1 MRKRNFPDNI
11 TEIQRWK
18 NLYACYKNRKSIV
31 GKIVKYN
38 QYFGFTVDID
48 GINANMSI
56 RELSYW
62 NNEEPEKFVGNY
74 FSFIITEI
82 DTYQKTLSV
91 SRKKL
96 VVNAKAG
103 DILNGFIIDI
113 EDNYIIVDVGF
124 ACRVLKRNLR
134 NYFVKS
140 IDDHFKFYAS
150 IKLVLLNDFEKLKYT
165 FASAKESDIWNSI
178 KGKYKEKDIVSASIL
193 SISDTGL
200 MLDIDDIV
208 KAFVYKTYL
217 SEELAIKFSERSLS
231 IGECIDVAI
240 SGHKDEYH
248 TVECSVRLVDKIR
261 NQIKNQKM
269 VDAFNSI
276 SQRGYVYEAE
286 IIDIQRKY
294 AKIRL
299 GEYEGYIEKDSVSW
313 NDIEEIEDILYV
325 GQIVNVVYLADN
337 QDKLTFGIKQLN
349 PQPYDEILYNLDL
362 MGLLGLANV
371 PTTDF
376 IGIARNYGKY
386 TFIEELYSCGEIEGK
401 LLVDPFYGHNLRAIV
416 VNADNVDAGKYYKI
430 KLINL
435 PQKNIRIERNQL
447 FQFQCRIIKEVE
459 NPYDKDISEA
469 FQRNTTNPTS
479 NRRDAHLLKEIGKN
493 MYSSKERM
501 FFELIQNADDAAPQK
516 DSVSINSFT
525 TGDYLVFCHD
535 GFSFDKYDFE
545 AITSAAVGTKK
556 ANENKTGYKGIGF
569 KSVFTDSKQVYIC
582 TNGYHFKF
590 DKEDERFRTFDGFYL
605 NNPFLDTEKAKK
617 RFFSMYSSVRGNF
630 DGVNDIPW
638 QLEPIH
644 VNEFPP
650 EFGKSF
656 MKSNVSIALRL
667 GEKNIQGTGGYESA
681 IDSIVDDPKFML
693 FLRKTDRIRF
703 NTRTISR
710 EINEGII
717 TIKNSFAQNKVE
729 RYERFDFAAGVSNE
743 IFEEENLPIRIKIE
757 EREDSGNI
765 LKALFVDLEG
775 EQIENIPM
783 KIAISSSTELSFAI
797 PVNEDGS
804 ISVLENNTIS
814 IFAFLPTLVK
824 DFVFPFYINANFI
837 LDPPRQRVLGDSAWN
852 LYLFKVLAEKIVD
865 WSIYLSKRNDRN
877 ALNIL
882 PYKKFDESSS
892 DISLLAKSFNEAYL
906 SAISNK
912 AFILNEDGEFAK
924 QESIII
930 DKSGLSD
937 NISHEAF
944 YKLLGTCKRLVSSVL
959 DSKILNKSLFSGIES
974 INEKYILNR
983 LEKDIDIK
991 ALHDELNEDDYNS
1004 LLSWLSKFPDLSND
1018 IINNL
1023 PCFSDGENI
1032 WSFNELDVN
1041 NFIVLTDKTAPMKQ
1055 ILKKIGFD
1063 VYENI
1068 CPIAFNYSFPSEKD
1082 IFSQIK
1088 GKIEDKSDIQ
1098 LTAEEKLT
1106 SLKLFLSFD
1115 GIAEGACS
1123 KIKLFKNIHGET
1135 KPLDEMLDYR
1145 DDAPKWLHPYMIC
1158 SEETF
1163 EELQKLLKN
1172 SDNEFDEVVW
1182 PNINDINVSPVEI
1195 IKMYSL
1201 EGKDIRKFIERCNSN
1216 KDLETLMPAIIGKGK
1231 ETETCF
1237 VNKVTRIDLHDNEV
1251 YTKDSFTYKTLQMV
1265 LANFDKPSEF
1275 SKKIFYNNTC
1285 ITEYSVKD
1293 EVVCKYD
1300 ENGVEKQVLMSLAKL
1315 LPQYQN
1321 QSGSI
1326 EKIKSLFE
1334 IKKDLDKFFDAKI
1347 KSISDISDELNKYMN
1362 IPMSYFSQW
1371 KSGSGNAQQ
1380 YLFATYFRRSIK
1392 GWNNAYVPK
1401 IALENESYD
1410 FVKDLMDFLYVNKI
1424 SIATSPFTYHIKDYF
1439 YNKSL
1444 KSNFVLTKECVLE
1457 TIENW
1462 AMSEEKKMWLS
1473 TNGVLYK
1480 NSKAIRFR
1488 ILFCENKPVDFLSE
1502 LSDIE
1507 AFAALTFFSS
1517 AERMNY
1523 PFVGE
1528 NQIEILQ
1535 NIKSRKN
1542 SPIIERVDTDILY
1555 NSSLEWNTSEY
1566 TQWKVGRYP
1575 IIYLFKGEMPR
1586 YFEHNNKKLMTFN
1599 EKNYWFDSAKQNLYV
1614 NSLCNIDD
1622 LLFEIAREGKSG
1634 LDLDDY
1640 QELCRK
1646 GKISV
1651 SENTIKAKDEK
1662 IAYLGQE
1669 IERLKAIKQN
1679 SDPEV
1684 ENHGIRYNRGNLSP
1698 EQRKQVSLEACE
1710 QAYNYLNDIDGYDC
1724 SEWDYST
1731 DGRIVKNVLYNGR
1744 KIVVVITSSGGRY
1757 IHLNPYA
1764 FAQLMEN
1771 PENLLINVCGNNVR
1785 TYSFKE
1791 LFEENQDVNMIFD
1804 SKVVTPKNFAE
1815 LANKFLTSERTCFV
1829 IPNPNYSASDEI
1841 SGFGLNEKMEGWK
1854 VITFSSD
1861 DQIW

>member
-1 MRKRNFPDNI
+1 MRKRNFSDNI
-11 TEIQRWK
+11 TEVQRWK
-18 NLYACYKNRKSIV
+18 NLYACYRNRRSVI
-31 GKIVKYN
+31 GTIINYS

-48 GINANMSI
+48 GISAKMSI
-56 RELSYW
+56 GELSYW
-62 NNEEPEKFVGNY
+62 RNEEPEKFVGNN

-82 DTYQKTLSV
+82 DTYKKTLSV

-96 VVNAKAG
+96 VSNAKAG

-113 EDNYIIVDVGF
+113 EDNFITVDVGF
-124 ACRVLKRNLR
+124 ACRILKRNLR
-134 NYFVKS
+134 DYFVKS
-140 IDDHFKFYAS
+140 IDDHFKFYTP
-150 IKLVLLNDFEKLKYT
+150 IKLVLLNDFERLKYT
-165 FASAKESDIWNSI
+165 FASTKESDIWNSI
-178 KGKYKEKDIVSASIL
+178 KEKYREKNIVSASIL

-200 MLDIDDIV
+200 MLDVDDIV
-208 KAFVYKTYL
+208 KAFVYKTNL
-217 SEELAIKFSERSLS
+217 SEELTIRLSEGCLS
-231 IGECIDVAI
+231 IGEYIDVAI
-240 SGHKDEYH
+240 SKHKDERH
-248 TVECSVRLVDKIR
+248 TVECSVRLLDKIKS
-261 NQIKNQKM
+261 QEM
-269 VDAFNSI
+269 VNTFNAI

-286 IIDIQRKY
+286 IIEIQKKY

-349 PQPYDEILYNLDL
+349 PQPYDETLYNLDL
-362 MGLLGLANV
+362 MGLLSLANV

-401 LLVDPFYGHNLRAIV
+401 LLVDPFYGYNLRAIV

-430 KLINL
+430 KLTNL
-435 PQKNIRIERNQL
+435 PPKNRRIERNQL
-447 FQFQCRIIKEVE
+447 FQFQCKIIEEVE
-459 NPYDKDISEA
+459 NPYNKDIDAA
-469 FQRNTTNPTS
+469 FQRNLGNPTS
-479 NRRDAHLLKEIGKN
+479 NKRDARLLKEIADVH
-493 MYSSKERM
+493 SSKDRM
-501 FFELIQNADDAAPQK
+501 FYELIQNADDAAPQK
-516 DSVSINSFT
+516 DGVSINSFT

-535 GFSFDKYDFE
+535 GFSFDRYDFE

-569 KSVFTDSKQVYIC
+569 KSVFRDSNRVYIS
-582 TNGYHFKF
+582 TNGYKFKF
-590 DKEDERFRTFDGFYL
+590 DKEDKQFCTFDSFYRKYKL
-605 NNPFLDTEKAKK
+605 IRTEDDWDWFCSQHLSVKK
-617 RFFSMYSSVRGNF
+617 DF

-644 VNEFPP
+644 ISEFPI
-650 EFGKSF
+650 ELGSSF
-656 MKSNVSIALRL
+656 AKSNVSIAIRL
-667 GEKNIQGTGGYESA
+667 EEKNIEGDSGYKA
-681 IDSIVDDPKFML
+681 VIDSIFDNPKFML

-710 EINEGII
+710 ELNGGII
-717 TIKNSFAQNKVE
+717 TLKNSFAQKKVE

-743 IFEEENLPIRIKIE
+743 IFEKENLPIRIKIE
-757 EREDSGNI
+757 KREDSGNI

-804 ISVLENNTIS
+804 ISILENNTIS
-814 IFAFLPTLVK
+814 MFAFLPTLVK

-906 SAISNK
+906 SAILNK

-937 NISHEAF
+937 KISHEAF
-944 YKLLGTCKRLVSSVL
+944 YKILGTCKRLVSSAL
-959 DSKILNKSLFSGIES
+959 DSKILNKPLFSGIES
-974 INEKYILNR
+974 IKDEYILNR
-983 LEKDIDIK
+983 LEKEIDIK
-991 ALHDELNEDDYNS
+991 ALHDELNEDDFNS
-1004 LLSWLSKFPDLSND
+1004 LLCWLSKFPDLSND

-1032 WSFNELDVN
+1032 WSFNELDAD
-1041 NFIVLTDKTAPMKQ
+1041 NFIILTDKTAPMKHVLQ
-1055 ILKKIGFD
+1055 KIGFD

-1068 CPIAFNYSFPSEKD
+1068 CPILFDFSFPSEKD
-1082 IFSQIK
+1082 VFSQINRR
-1088 GKIEDKSDIQ
+1088 IDANVDIR
-1098 LTAEEKLT
+1098 LTAKDKLA
-1106 SLKLFLSFD
+1106 LFKLFLSFD
-1115 GIAEGACS
+1115 GISEGTCS
-1123 KIKLFKNIHGET
+1123 KIKLFKNVYGVA
-1135 KPLDEMLDYR
+1135 KPLDEMLVYR
-1145 DDAPKWLHPYMIC
+1145 DDAPEWLYPYMIC
-1158 SEETF
+1158 SEESL
-1163 EELQKLLKN
+1163 EELQGLLIN
-1172 SDNEFDEVVW
+1172 SDDEFDKVVW
-1182 PNINDINVSPVEI
+1182 PNINDIDVSPVEI
-1195 IKMYSL
+1195 IKRYSL
-1201 EGKDIRKFIERCNSN
+1201 EGREIRNFIDRYNSN
-1216 KDLETLMPAIIGKGK
+1216 EDLEVLLPVIVGSGK
-1231 ETETCF
+1231 ETETYF
-1237 VNKVTRIDLHDNEV
+1237 VNKVTRIDLHDGEV
-1251 YTKDSFTYKTLQMV
+1251 YTKDSFTYKTLQLV
-1265 LANFDKPSEF
+1265 LTNFEQPSEF
-1275 SKKIFYNNTC
+1275 SKRIFYNNIC
-1285 ITEYSVKD
+1285 ITEFTVKD
-1293 EVVCKYD
+1293 EVICKYY
-1300 ENGVEKQVLMSLAKL
+1300 ENGAEKKARMSLAKL

-1321 QSGSI
+1321 QSGTI
-1326 EKIKSLFE
+1326 EKIKSLFDD
-1334 IKKDLDKFFDAKI
+1334 KKGLDKFFDAKV
-1347 KSISDISDELNKYMN
+1347 KSISDINEELNKHLN
-1362 IPMSYFSQW
+1362 IPLSYFSQW
-1371 KSGSGNAQQ
+1371 RNGSGNAQQ

-1392 GWNNAYVPK
+1392 NWNNAYVPK
-1401 IALENESYD
+1401 IVLEDESDD
-1410 FVKDLMDFLYVNKI
+1410 FVRELMDFLYENEVT
-1424 SIATSPFTYHIKDYF
+1424 IATSPFTYHIGRYF

-1444 KSNFVLTKECVLE
+1444 KNDFVLTEECVLE

-1462 AMSEEKKMWLS
+1462 ANSEEKRKWLS
-1473 TNGVLYK
+1473 TNGVLNK
-1480 NSKAIRFR
+1480 NSQAIRFR
-1488 ILFCENKPVDFLSE
+1488 ILFCENKRVDFLSN
-1502 LSDIE
+1502 LSDTDV
-1507 AFAALTFFSS
+1507 FAALTFFSN
-1517 AERMNY
+1517 EKRMNY

-1528 NQIEILQ
+1528 NQIEVLQ
-1535 NIKSRKN
+1535 NINSRKN
-1542 SPIIERVDTDILY
+1542 SPIIERLDIDILCS
-1555 NSSLEWNTSEY
+1555 NSQEWNTSEY
-1566 TQWKVGRYP
+1566 TQWKLDHSLS
-1575 IIYLFKGEMPR
+1575 IHLFKGEMLR
-1586 YFEHNNKKLMTFN
+1586 YLEHNGRRLTIFN
-1599 EKNYWFDSAKQNLYV
+1599 EGNYWYDRVKQNLYV

-1651 SENTIKAKDEK
+1651 SEETIKAKDKK
-1662 IAYLGQE
+1662 IAYLEQE
-1669 IERLKAIKQN
+1669 IERLKAIEQN
-1679 SDPEV
+1679 FYSEV
-1684 ENHGIRYNRGNLSP
+1684 ENHGIKYNRGNLPP
-1698 EQRKQVSLEACE
+1698 EQRKQVNLEACE

-1724 SEWDYST
+1724 SEWNYST
-1731 DGRIVKNVLYNGR
+1731 DGRVVKSVLFNGH
-1744 KIVVVITSSGGRY
+1744 KIVVVITSSGGGY

-1791 LFEENQDVNMIFD
+1791 LFEENQDVNLIFD
-1804 SKVVTPKNFAE
+1804 SKVVTPENFAE
-1815 LANKFLTSERTCFV
+1815 LANRFLTSERTCFV
-1829 IPNPNYSASDEI
+1829 IANPNYSASDEI
-1841 SGFGLNEKMEGWK
+1841 KGFGLNEKMEGGK
-1854 VITFSSD
+1854 VITFSFD

>member
-18 NLYACYKNRKSIV
+18 NLYTCYKNRKSIV

-38 QYFGFTVDID
+38 QYFGFTVDVD
-48 GINANMSI
+48 GINADMSI

-74 FSFIITEI
+74 FSFIITGI
-82 DTYQKTLSV
+82 DTYRKTLSV

-96 VVNAKAG
+96 VANTKAG

-134 NYFVKS
+134 DYFVKS
-140 IDDHFKFYAS
+140 IDEHFRFYTP

-165 FASAKESDIWNSI
+165 FASTRKSDIWYSI

-200 MLDIDDIV
+200 TLDIDDLV
-208 KAFVYKTYL
+208 KTFVYRSNL
-217 SEELAIKFSERSLS
+217 SEELTARFSEGCLS

-240 SGHKDEYH
+240 SKHNDEH
-248 TVECSVRLVDKIR
+248 HIIECSVKLLDKIKS
-261 NQIKNQKM
+261 QIM
-269 VDAFNSI
+269 VNTFNSI

-286 IIDIQRKY
+286 IVDIQKRY

-325 GQIVNVVYLADN
+325 GQIVYVVYLADN
-337 QDKLTFGIKQLN
+337 EEKLTFGIKQLN
-349 PQPYDEILYNLDL
+349 PQPYDETLYDLDL
-362 MGLLGLANV
+362 MGLLNLANIH
-371 PTTDF
+371 TTDF
-376 IGIARNYGKY
+376 IGVARNYGKF

-401 LLVDPFYGHNLRAIV
+401 LLVDPFYGYNLRAIV
-416 VNADNVDAGKYYKI
+416 INADNIDAGKYYKI
-430 KLINL
+430 RLINL
-435 PQKNIRIERNQL
+435 PPKSRRIERNQL
-447 FQFQCRIIKEVE
+447 FQFQCKIIEEVE
-459 NPYDKDISEA
+459 NPYNKDISEA

-501 FFELIQNADDAAPQK
+501 FFELIQNADDAAPEK
-516 DSVSINSFT
+516 DGVSINSFT
-525 TGDYLVFCHD
+525 TENYLVFCHD

-569 KSVFTDSKQVYIC
+569 KSVFTDSQQVYIC

-590 DKEDERFRTFDGFYL
+590 DKTDQRFQTFDGFYL
-605 NNPFLDTEKAKK
+605 NNPFLNTEEAKEL
-617 RFFSMYSSVRGNF
+617 FFSMYSSIRGNF

-644 VNEFPP
+644 VEEFPS

-667 GEKNIQGTGGYESA
+667 GEKNIQGIGGYESA

-703 NTRTISR
+703 NRRTISR
-710 EINEGII
+710 EINGSII
-717 TIKNSFAQNKVE
+717 TLKNSFAQNKVE
-729 RYERFDFAAGVSNE
+729 RYERFDFSVGVSNE
-743 IFEEENLPIRIKIE
+743 IFKKEGLPIRIKIE
-757 EREDSGNI
+757 EMDDFGNI
-765 LKALFVDLEG
+765 RNALFVDMEG

-804 ISVLENNTIS
+804 ISILENNSIS
-814 IFAFLPTLVK
+814 MFAFLPTLVK

-837 LDPPRQRVLGDSAWN
+837 LDPPRQRVLGDSIWN

-865 WSIYLSKRNDRN
+865 WSICLSKRNDRN

-882 PYKKFDESSS
+882 PYNKFNDSSS
-892 DISLLAKSFNEAYL
+892 DISMLANSFNEAYI

-912 AFILNEDGEFAK
+912 AFILNEEGEFAK
-924 QESIII
+924 QEGIII

-937 NISHEAF
+937 KISHEAF
-944 YKLLGTCKRLVSSVL
+944 YKILGTSKRLVSSAL
-959 DSKILNKSLFSGIES
+959 DSKILNKPLFSEIEN
-974 INEKYILNR
+974 IKEEFILNL
-983 LEKDIDIK
+983 LEKEIDVK
-991 ALHDELNEDDYNS
+991 SLNNELNEEDYS
-1004 LLSWLSKFPDLSND
+1004 GLLNWLSDIPNLSYE

-1023 PCFSDGENI
+1023 PSFSDGENVL
-1032 WSFNELDVN
+1032 SFNELDLN
-1041 NFIVLTDKTAPMKQ
+1041 NFIVLTDKTAPVKQ
-1055 ILKKIGFD
+1055 ILQKIGFD

-1082 IFSQIK
+1082 IFSLIK

-1106 SLKLFLSFD
+1106 LLKLFLSFD
-1115 GIAEGACS
+1115 SIAEGTCS
-1123 KIKLFKNIHGET
+1123 KIKLFKNVHGET
-1135 KPLDEMLDYR
+1135 KPLDEMLVYR
-1145 DDAPKWLHPYMIC
+1145 DDAPDWLHPYMIC
-1158 SEETF
+1158 SEENF

-1172 SDNEFDEVVW
+1172 CDNEFDGVVW

-1195 IKMYSL
+1195 IQMYSL
-1201 EGKDIRKFIERCNSN
+1201 EGKDIRRFIERCNSN
-1216 KDLETLMPAIIGKGK
+1216 EDLETLLPAIIGKGK

-1237 VNKVTRIDLHDNEV
+1237 VNKVTRIDLYDNEV

-1285 ITEYSVKD
+1285 ITEFSVKD
-1293 EVVCKYD
+1293 EVVCKYN

-1321 QSGSI
+1321 QSGTI

-1334 IKKDLDKFFDAKI
+1334 IKKDLDKFFDAKT
-1347 KSISDISDELNKYMN
+1347 KSISDISDELNKHLN

-1371 KSGSGNAQQ
+1371 KNGSGNAQQ
-1380 YLFATYFRRSIK
+1380 YFFATYFRRSFK

-1410 FVKDLMDFLYVNKI
+1410 FVKELMDFLYENKI
-1424 SIATSPFTYHIKDYF
+1424 AIATSPFTYHIKDYF
-1439 YNKSL
+1439 YKKSL
-1444 KSNFVLTKECVLE
+1444 RSDFVLTKECVLE

-1507 AFAALTFFSS
+1507 AFDALMFFSS
-1517 AERMNY
+1517 ATRMNY

-1528 NQIEILQ
+1528 NQKEILQ
-1535 NIKSRKN
+1535 NIRSRKN
-1542 SPIIERVDTDILY
+1542 SPIIERVDTDILC

-1575 IIYLFKGEMPR
+1575 AIYLFKGEIPR
-1586 YFEHNNKKLMTFN
+1586 YFEHNDKKLMTFN
-1599 EKNYWFDSAKQNLYV
+1599 EKNYWFDSTKQNLYI

-1640 QELCRK
+1640 QELCRR

-1662 IAYLGQE
+1662 IACLEQE
-1669 IERLKAIKQN
+1669 IERLKAITQN
-1679 SDPEV
+1679 FDSEV
-1684 ENHGIRYNRGNLSP
+1684 ENHGIRYNRGKLSL
-1698 EQRKQVSLEACE
+1698 EQRKQVNLEACE

-1731 DGRIVKNVLYNGR
+1731 DGRVVKSVLYNGH
-1744 KIVVVITSSGGRY
+1744 KIVVVITSSGGGY

-1771 PENLLINVCGNNVR
+1771 PENLLINVCGNKVR

-1791 LFEENQDVNMIFD
+1791 LFEENQDVNLIFD
-1804 SKVVTPKNFAE
+1804 SNVVTPKNFAE

-1841 SGFGLNEKMEGWK
+1841 KGFGLNEKMEGGK
-1854 VITFSSD
+1854 VITFSPD

>member
-1 MRKRNFPDNI
+1 MRKRNFSDNI
-11 TEIQRWK
+11 TEVQRWK
-18 NLYACYKNRKSIV
+18 NLYACYRNRRSVI
-31 GKIVKYN
+31 GTIINYS

-48 GINANMSI
+48 GISAKMSI
-56 RELSYW
+56 GELSYW
-62 NNEEPEKFVGNY
+62 RNEEPEKFVGND

-82 DTYQKTLSV
+82 DTYKKTLSV
-91 SRKKL
+91 SRKRL
-96 VVNAKAG
+96 VSNAKAG

-113 EDNYIIVDVGF
+113 EDNFITVDVGF
-124 ACRVLKRNLR
+124 ACRILKKNLR
-134 NYFVKS
+134 DYFVKS

-178 KGKYKEKDIVSASIL
+178 KGKYKVKDIVSASIL

-217 SEELAIKFSERSLS
+217 SEELAIQFSERSLS

-240 SGHKDEYH
+240 SGHKDEHH

-269 VDAFNSI
+269 VNAFNSI

-286 IIDIQRKY
+286 IIDIQRKH
-294 AKIRL
+294 AKIKL

-349 PQPYDEILYNLDL
+349 PQPYDETLYNLDL
-362 MGLLGLANV
+362 MGLLDLANV

-401 LLVDPFYGHNLRAIV
+401 LLVDPFYGYNLRAIV

-447 FQFQCRIIKEVE
+447 FQFQCKIIKEVE

-516 DSVSINSFT
+516 DGVSINSFT

-605 NNPFLDTEKAKK
+605 NNPFLDTEKAKE

-743 IFEEENLPIRIKIE
+743 IFEKENLPIRIKIE

-804 ISVLENNTIS
+804 ISVLENNNIS

-865 WSIYLSKRNDRN
+865 WSIYLSKQNDRN

-892 DISLLAKSFNEAYL
+892 DTSLLAKSFNEAYL

-959 DSKILNKSLFSGIES
+959 DAKILNKSLFSGIES
-974 INEKYILNR
+974 IKEEYILNR
-983 LEKDIDIK
+983 LEKEIDIK
-991 ALHDELNEDDYNS
+991 ALHDELNEDDFNS

-1032 WSFNELDVN
+1032 WSFNELDAD
-1041 NFIVLTDKTAPMKQ
+1041 NFIILTDKTAPMKHVLQ
-1055 ILKKIGFD
+1055 KIGFD

-1068 CPIAFNYSFPSEKD
+1068 CPILFDFSFPSEKD
-1082 IFSQIK
+1082 VFSQI
-1088 GKIEDKSDIQ
+1088 
-1098 LTAEEKLT
+1098 
-1106 SLKLFLSFD
+1106 
-1115 GIAEGACS
+1115 
-1123 KIKLFKNIHGET
+1123 N
-1135 KPLDEMLDYR
+1135 R
-1145 DDAPKWLHPYMIC
+1145 
-1158 SEETF
+1158 
-1163 EELQKLLKN
+1163 
-1172 SDNEFDEVVW
+1172 
-1182 PNINDINVSPVEI
+1182 
-1195 IKMYSL
+1195 
-1201 EGKDIRKFIERCNSN
+1201 R
-1216 KDLETLMPAIIGKGK
+1216 TLI
-1231 ETETCF
+1231 
-1237 VNKVTRIDLHDNEV
+1237 
-1251 YTKDSFTYKTLQMV
+1251 
-1265 LANFDKPSEF
+1265 
-1275 SKKIFYNNTC
+1275 
-1285 ITEYSVKD
+1285 
-1293 EVVCKYD
+1293 
-1300 ENGVEKQVLMSLAKL
+1300 
-1315 LPQYQN
+1315 PQ
-1321 QSGSI
+1321 
-1326 EKIKSLFE
+1326 
-1334 IKKDLDKFFDAKI
+1334 
-1347 KSISDISDELNKYMN
+1347 
-1362 IPMSYFSQW
+1362 
-1371 KSGSGNAQQ
+1371 
-1380 YLFATYFRRSIK
+1380 
-1392 GWNNAYVPK
+1392 
-1401 IALENESYD
+1401 
-1410 FVKDLMDFLYVNKI
+1410 
-1424 SIATSPFTYHIKDYF
+1424 
-1439 YNKSL
+1439 
-1444 KSNFVLTKECVLE
+1444 
-1457 TIENW
+1457 
-1462 AMSEEKKMWLS
+1462 
-1473 TNGVLYK
+1473 
-1480 NSKAIRFR
+1480 
-1488 ILFCENKPVDFLSE
+1488 
-1502 LSDIE
+1502 
-1507 AFAALTFFSS
+1507 
-1517 AERMNY
+1517 
-1523 PFVGE
+1523 
-1528 NQIEILQ
+1528 
-1535 NIKSRKN
+1535 
-1542 SPIIERVDTDILY
+1542 
-1555 NSSLEWNTSEY
+1555 
-1566 TQWKVGRYP
+1566 
-1575 IIYLFKGEMPR
+1575 
-1586 YFEHNNKKLMTFN
+1586 HN
-1599 EKNYWFDSAKQNLYV
+1599 
-1614 NSLCNIDD
+1614 
-1622 LLFEIAREGKSG
+1622 
-1634 LDLDDY
+1634 
-1640 QELCRK
+1640 
-1646 GKISV
+1646 
-1651 SENTIKAKDEK
+1651 
-1662 IAYLGQE
+1662 
-1669 IERLKAIKQN
+1669 
-1679 SDPEV
+1679 
-1684 ENHGIRYNRGNLSP
+1684 
-1698 EQRKQVSLEACE
+1698 
-1710 QAYNYLNDIDGYDC
+1710 
-1724 SEWDYST
+1724 
-1731 DGRIVKNVLYNGR
+1731 
-1744 KIVVVITSSGGRY
+1744 
-1757 IHLNPYA
+1757 
-1764 FAQLMEN
+1764 
-1771 PENLLINVCGNNVR
+1771 
-1785 TYSFKE
+1785 
-1791 LFEENQDVNMIFD
+1791 
-1804 SKVVTPKNFAE
+1804 
-1815 LANKFLTSERTCFV
+1815 
-1829 IPNPNYSASDEI
+1829 
-1841 SGFGLNEKMEGWK
+1841 
-1854 VITFSSD
+1854 
-1861 DQIW
+1861 

>member
-1 MRKRNFPDNI
+1 MRERNFSDNI
-11 TEIQRWK
+11 TEVQRWK
-18 NLYACYKNRKSIV
+18 NLYACYRNRRSVI
-31 GKIVKYN
+31 GTIINYS

-48 GINANMSI
+48 GISAKMSI
-56 RELSYW
+56 GELSYW
-62 NNEEPEKFVGNY
+62 RNEEPERFVDND

-91 SRKKL
+91 SRKRL
-96 VVNAKAG
+96 VSNAKAG

-113 EDNYIIVDVGF
+113 EDNFITVDVGF
-124 ACRVLKRNLR
+124 ACRILKRNLR
-134 NYFVKS
+134 DYFVKS

-150 IKLVLLNDFEKLKYT
+150 LKLVLLNDFEKLKYT

-208 KAFVYKTYL
+208 KAFVYRTNL
-217 SEELAIKFSERSLS
+217 SEELNIRLSEGRLS
-231 IGECIDVAI
+231 IGDCIEVAI
-240 SGHKDEYH
+240 HKHKDERH
-248 TVECSVRLVDKIR
+248 TVECSVRLVDQIR
-261 NQIKNQKM
+261 DQIKNRKM
-269 VDAFNSI
+269 VDEFNSI

-325 GQIVNVVYLADN
+325 GQIINVVYLADN

-349 PQPYDEILYNLDL
+349 PHPYDETLYNLDL
-362 MGLLGLANV
+362 MGLLGLANI
-371 PTTDF
+371 PTTDY

-401 LLVDPFYGHNLRAIV
+401 LLVDPFYGYNLRAIV
-416 VNADNVDAGKYYKI
+416 MNADNIDAGKYYKI

-516 DSVSINSFT
+516 DGVSINSFT

-605 NNPFLDTEKAKK
+605 NNPFLDTEKAKE
-617 RFFSMYSSVRGNF
+617 RFFSMYSSVRSNF

-644 VNEFPP
+644 VNEFPS

-743 IFEEENLPIRIKIE
+743 IFKKENLPIRIKIE

-765 LKALFVDLEG
+765 RKALFVDLEG

-783 KIAISSSTELSFAI
+783 KIAISNSTELSFAI

-865 WSIYLSKRNDRN
+865 WSIDLSKRNDRN

-912 AFILNEDGEFAK
+912 AFILNEEGEFAK
-924 QESIII
+924 QEDIII

-937 NISHEAF
+937 KISNKAF
-944 YKLLGTCKRLVSSVL
+944 YKILGTCKRLVSSAL
-959 DSKILNKSLFSGIES
+959 DSKILDKSLFSGIKS
-974 INEKYILNR
+974 IKEEYILNR
-983 LEKDIDIK
+983 LEKEIDIK
-991 ALHDELNEDDYNS
+991 SLHDELNEDDYYS
-1004 LLSWLSKFPDLSND
+1004 LLSWLSEISDLSND

-1032 WSFNELDVN
+1032 WSFNELDED
-1041 NFIVLTDKTAPMKQ
+1041 NFIILTDKTAP
-1055 ILKKIGFD
+1055 LKHVLQKIGFD

-1068 CPIAFNYSFPSEKD
+1068 CPIPFDFSFPSEKD
-1082 IFSQIK
+1082 VFSQINRR
-1088 GKIEDKSDIQ
+1088 IDANADIQ
-1098 LTAEEKLT
+1098 LTAEDKLAL
-1106 SLKLFLSFD
+1106 LKLFLSFD
-1115 GIAEGACS
+1115 GISEGICS
-1123 KIKLFKNIHGET
+1123 KIKLFKNVYGVA
-1135 KPLDEMLDYR
+1135 KPLGEMLAYR
-1145 DDAPKWLHPYMIC
+1145 NNAPEWLYPYMIC
-1158 SEETF
+1158 SEESL
-1163 EELQKLLKN
+1163 EELQGLLIN
-1172 SDNEFDEVVW
+1172 SDDEFDEVVW
-1182 PNINDINVSPVEI
+1182 PNINDIDVSPVEI
-1195 IKMYSL
+1195 IKRYSL
-1201 EGKDIRKFIERCNSN
+1201 EGREIRIFIDRYNSN
-1216 KDLETLMPAIIGKGK
+1216 ENLEVLLPVIVGSGR
-1231 ETETCF
+1231 ETETYF
-1237 VNKVTRIDLHDNEV
+1237 ANKVTRIDLHDGEV
-1251 YTKDSFTYKTLQMV
+1251 YTKDSFTYRTLQLV
-1265 LANFDKPSEF
+1265 LANFEQPSEF
-1275 SKKIFYNNTC
+1275 SKRIFYNNIC
-1285 ITEYSVKD
+1285 ITEFSVKD
-1293 EVVCKYD
+1293 EVICKYY
-1300 ENGVEKQVLMSLAKL
+1300 ENGTEKKARMSLAKL

-1326 EKIKSLFE
+1326 EKIKLLFDDN
-1334 IKKDLDKFFDAKI
+1334 KGLDKFFDAKV
-1347 KSISDISDELNKYMN
+1347 KSISDISEELNKHLN
-1362 IPMSYFSQW
+1362 IPLSYFSQW
-1371 KSGSGNAQQ
+1371 RNGSGNAQQ
-1380 YLFATYFRRSIK
+1380 YLFATYFRRNIK

-1401 IALENESYD
+1401 IALEDESDD
-1410 FVKDLMDFLYVNKI
+1410 FIMELMSFLYENKVT
-1424 SIATSPFTYHIKDYF
+1424 IATSPFTYHIGHYF

-1444 KSNFVLTKECVLE
+1444 KNDFVLTEECILE
-1457 TIENW
+1457 AIENW
-1462 AMSEEKKMWLS
+1462 ADSEEKEKWLS
-1473 TNGVLYK
+1473 TNGVLNK
-1480 NSKAIRFR
+1480 NSQAIRFR
-1488 ILFCENKPVDFLSE
+1488 ILFCENKPVDFLSN
-1502 LSDIE
+1502 LSDTD
-1507 AFAALTFFSS
+1507 AFAGLTFFSS

-1528 NQIEILQ
+1528 NQIEVLQ
-1535 NIKSRKN
+1535 NINSRKN
-1542 SPIIERVDTDILY
+1542 SPIIEHVDIDTLC
-1555 NSSLEWNTSEY
+1555 NSSQEWNTSEY
-1566 TQWKVGRYP
+1566 TQWKVDHSLS
-1575 IIYLFKGEMPR
+1575 IHLFKGEMLR
-1586 YFEHNNKKLMTFN
+1586 YLEHNGRRLTIFN
-1599 EKNYWFDSAKQNLYV
+1599 EGNYWYDRVKQNLYV
-1614 NSLCNIDD
+1614 NRLCNIDD

-1651 SENTIKAKDEK
+1651 SEETIKAKDEK
-1662 IAYLGQE
+1662 IAYLEQE
-1669 IERLKAIKQN
+1669 IERLKAIEQN
-1679 SDPEV
+1679 FDSEI
-1684 ENHGIRYNRGNLSP
+1684 ENHGIRYNRGNLSL
-1698 EQRKQVSLEACE
+1698 EQRKQVNLEACE
-1710 QAYNYLNDIDGYDC
+1710 QAFNYLNDIVGYDC

-1731 DGRIVKNVLYNGR
+1731 EGRVVKSVLFNGR
-1744 KIVVVITSSGGRY
+1744 RIVVVITSSGGGY

-1791 LFEENQDVNMIFD
+1791 LFEENQDVNLIFD
-1804 SKVVTPKNFAE
+1804 SKVVTPENFAE
-1815 LANKFLTSERTCFV
+1815 LANRFLTSERTCFV
-1829 IPNPNYSASDEI
+1829 IANPNYSASDEI
-1841 SGFGLNEKMEGWK
+1841 KGFGLNEKMERGK
-1854 VITFSSD
+1854 VITFSFD

>member
-11 TEIQRWK
+11 TDVQRWK
-18 NLYACYKNRKSIV
+18 NLYACYRNRRSVI
-31 GKIVKYN
+31 GTIINYS

-48 GINANMSI
+48 GISAKMSI
-56 RELSYW
+56 GELSYW
-62 NNEEPEKFVGNY
+62 RNEEPEKFVGND

-82 DTYQKTLSV
+82 DIYQKTLSV
-91 SRKKL
+91 SRKRL
-96 VVNAKAG
+96 VSNAKAG

-113 EDNYIIVDVGF
+113 EDNFITVDVGF
-124 ACRVLKRNLR
+124 ACRILKRNLR
-134 NYFVKS
+134 DYFVKS

-178 KGKYKEKDIVSASIL
+178 KGKYKVKDIVSASIL

-217 SEELAIKFSERSLS
+217 SEELAIQFSERSLS

-240 SGHKDEYH
+240 SGHKDEHH

-269 VDAFNSI
+269 VNAFNSI

-286 IIDIQRKY
+286 IIDIQRKH
-294 AKIRL
+294 AKIKL

-349 PQPYDEILYNLDL
+349 PQPYDETLYNLDL

-401 LLVDPFYGHNLRAIV
+401 LLVDPFYGYNLRAIV
-416 VNADNVDAGKYYKI
+416 VNADNVDADKYYKI
-430 KLINL
+430 KLTNL
-435 PQKNIRIERNQL
+435 PPKNLRIERNQL
-447 FQFQCRIIKEVE
+447 FQFQCKIIEEVE
-459 NPYDKDISEA
+459 NPYNKDISEA

-501 FFELIQNADDAAPQK
+501 FFELIQNADDAAPEK
-516 DSVSINSFT
+516 DGVSINSFT

-535 GFSFDKYDFE
+535 GFSFDKYDFD

-569 KSVFTDSKQVYIC
+569 KSVFTDSQQVYIC

-590 DKEDERFRTFDGFYL
+590 DKTDQRFQTFDGFYL
-605 NNPFLDTEKAKK
+605 NNPFLNTEEAKQL
-617 RFFSMYSSVRGNF
+617 FFSMYSSVRDNF

-644 VNEFPP
+644 VDEFPP

-656 MKSNVSIALRL
+656 IKSNVSIALRL

-681 IDSIVDDPKFML
+681 IDSIVNDPKFML

-710 EINEGII
+710 EVNGGII
-717 TIKNSFAQNKVE
+717 TLKNSFAQNKVE

-743 IFEEENLPIRIKIE
+743 IFEKEDLPIRIKIE

-765 LKALFVDLEG
+765 RKALFVDLEG

-804 ISVLENNTIS
+804 ISILKNNTIS
-814 IFAFLPTLVK
+814 MFAFLPTLVK

-837 LDPPRQRVLGDSAWN
+837 LDPPRQRILGDSAWN

-865 WSIYLSKRNDRN
+865 WSIDLSKRNDRN

-882 PYKKFDESSS
+882 PYKKLDESSS
-892 DISLLAKSFNEAYL
+892 DISLLASSFNEAYIYT
-906 SAISNK
+906 ISNK
-912 AFILNEDGEFAK
+912 AFILNEEGEFAK
-924 QESIII
+924 QEDIVI
-930 DKSGLSD
+930 DQSGLSD
-937 NISHEAF
+937 KISHEAF
-944 YKLLGTCKRLVSSVL
+944 YKILGTSKCLVSSAL
-959 DSKILNKSLFSGIES
+959 DSKILNKPLFSRIEN
-974 INEKYILNR
+974 IKEEVILAR
-983 LEKDIDIK
+983 LGKEIDVK
-991 ALHDELNEDDYNS
+991 SLNNKLNKEDYNG
-1004 LLSWLSKFPDLSND
+1004 LLNWLSNIPCLSEE

-1023 PCFSDGENI
+1023 PSFSDGENVL
-1032 WSFNELDVN
+1032 SFNELDAN
-1041 NFIVLTDKTAPMKQ
+1041 NFIVLTDKTTPMKQ
-1055 ILKKIGFD
+1055 ILQKIGFD

-1068 CPIAFNYSFPSEKD
+1068 CPIAFNFSLPSEKE
-1082 IFSQIK
+1082 IFSQINR
-1088 GKIEDKSDIQ
+1088 KIEDKTDIQ
-1098 LTAEEKLT
+1098 LTAEEKLAL
-1106 SLKLFLSFD
+1106 LKLFLSFD
-1115 GIAEGACS
+1115 GIAEGTCS
-1123 KIKLFKNIHGET
+1123 KIKLFKNVHGET
-1135 KPLDEMLDYR
+1135 KPLDEMLVYR
-1145 DDAPKWLHPYMIC
+1145 DDAPEWLHPYMIC
-1158 SEETF
+1158 SEESF
-1163 EELQKLLKN
+1163 EVLQKFLIN
-1172 SDNEFDEVVW
+1172 SDDEFDEVVW
-1182 PNINDINVSPVEI
+1182 PNINDINVSPIEI
-1195 IKMYSL
+1195 IKTYSL
-1201 EGKDIRKFIERCNSN
+1201 EGKYIRNFIDRCNSN
-1216 KDLETLMPAIIGKGK
+1216 EDLNVILPVIVGSGK
-1231 ETETCF
+1231 ETEIYF
-1237 VNKVTRIDLHDNEV
+1237 ANKVARIDLHDGEV
-1251 YTKDSFTYKTLQMV
+1251 YAKDSFTYRALQLV

-1275 SKKIFYNNTC
+1275 SKKIFYNDTC
-1285 ITEYSVKD
+1285 ITEFSVKD
-1293 EVVCKYD
+1293 EVVCKYYD
-1300 ENGVEKQVLMSLAKL
+1300 NGAEKQVIMSLAKL

-1334 IKKDLDKFFDAKI
+1334 VKKDLDKFFDAKV
-1347 KSISDISDELNKYMN
+1347 KSISDINNELNKQLN
-1362 IPMSYFSQW
+1362 IPLSYFSQW
-1371 KSGSGNAQQ
+1371 SSGSGNAQQ

-1392 GWNNAYVPK
+1392 GWYDAYVPK
-1401 IALENESYD
+1401 IVLENESND
-1410 FVKDLMDFLYVNKI
+1410 FVKELMDFLYENNI
-1424 SIATSPFTYHIKDYF
+1424 AIATSPFTYHIKDYF

-1444 KSNFVLTKECVLE
+1444 KSNFVLTNECVIE
-1457 TIENW
+1457 NIENW
-1462 AMSEEKKMWLS
+1462 AESEEKKTWLS
-1473 TNGVLYK
+1473 TNGVLNK

-1488 ILFCENKPVDFLSE
+1488 ILFCENKPIDFLLE
-1502 LSDIE
+1502 LSDTDI
-1507 AFAALTFFSS
+1507 FTGLTFVSS

-1528 NQIEILQ
+1528 NQIEVLQ

-1542 SPIIERVDTDILY
+1542 SPIIERVDTDILC
-1555 NSSLEWNTSEY
+1555 SSSQEWNTPEY
-1566 TQWKVGRYP
+1566 AQWKAVNYP
-1575 IIYLFKGEMPR
+1575 SIYLFEGAMPHYLEYNGKR
-1586 YFEHNNKKLMTFN
+1586 LMIFN
-1599 EKNYWFDSAKQNLYV
+1599 EKNYWSDSVKQNLYV

-1640 QELCRK
+1640 QVLCRK

-1651 SENTIKAKDEK
+1651 SEETIKAKDEK
-1662 IAYLGQE
+1662 IAYLEQE
-1669 IERLKAIKQN
+1669 IERLKTIEQN
-1679 SDPEV
+1679 FDAEI
-1684 ENHGIRYNRGNLSP
+1684 ENHGIKYSRGNLSP
-1698 EQRKQVSLEACE
+1698 EQRKQVNLEACE

-1724 SEWDYST
+1724 SEWDYSIE
-1731 DGRIVKNVLYNGR
+1731 GRVVKSVLFNGR
-1744 KIVVVITSSGGRY
+1744 KIVVVITSSGGGY

-1791 LFEENQDVNMIFD
+1791 LFEENEDVNLIFD

-1815 LANKFLTSERTCFV
+1815 LANRFLTSERTCFV
-1829 IPNPNYSASDEI
+1829 IANPNYSASDEI
-1841 SGFGLNEKMEGWK
+1841 KGFGLNEKMEGGK
-1854 VITFSSD
+1854 VITFSFD

>member
-1 MRKRNFPDNI
+1 MRKRNFSDNI
-11 TEIQRWK
+11 TEVQRWK
-18 NLYACYKNRKSIV
+18 NLYACYRNRRSVI
-31 GKIVKYN
+31 GTIINYS

-48 GINANMSI
+48 GISAKMSI
-56 RELSYW
+56 GELSYW
-62 NNEEPEKFVGNY
+62 RNEELEKFVGND

-82 DTYQKTLSV
+82 DTYKKTLSV
-91 SRKKL
+91 SRKRL
-96 VVNAKAG
+96 VSNAKAG

-113 EDNYIIVDVGF
+113 EDNFITVDVGF
-124 ACRVLKRNLR
+124 ACRILKRNLR
-134 NYFVKS
+134 DYFVKS

-178 KGKYKEKDIVSASIL
+178 KGKYKVKDIVSASIL

-217 SEELAIKFSERSLS
+217 SEELAIQFSERSLS

-240 SGHKDEYH
+240 SGHKDEHH

-269 VDAFNSI
+269 VNAFNSI

-286 IIDIQRKY
+286 IIDIQRKH
-294 AKIRL
+294 AKIKL

-349 PQPYDEILYNLDL
+349 PQPYDETLYNLDL

-401 LLVDPFYGHNLRAIV
+401 LLVDPFYGYNLRAIV

-447 FQFQCRIIKEVE
+447 FQFQCKIIKEVE

-516 DSVSINSFT
+516 DGVSINSFT

-605 NNPFLDTEKAKK
+605 NNPFLDTEKAKE

-743 IFEEENLPIRIKIE
+743 IFEKENLPIRIKIE

-804 ISVLENNTIS
+804 ISVLENNNIS

-865 WSIYLSKRNDRN
+865 WSMYLSKRNDRN

-892 DISLLAKSFNEAYL
+892 DTSLLAKSFNEAYL

-959 DSKILNKSLFSGIES
+959 DAKILNKSLFSGIES
-974 INEKYILNR
+974 IKEEYILNR
-983 LEKDIDIK
+983 LEKEIDIK
-991 ALHDELNEDDYNS
+991 ALHDELNEDDFNS

-1032 WSFNELDVN
+1032 WSFNELDAD
-1041 NFIVLTDKTAPMKQ
+1041 NFIILTDKTAPMKHVLQ
-1055 ILKKIGFD
+1055 KIGFD

-1068 CPIAFNYSFPSEKD
+1068 CPILFDFSFPSEKD
-1082 IFSQIK
+1082 VFSQINRR
-1088 GKIEDKSDIQ
+1088 IDANVDIQ
-1098 LTAEEKLT
+1098 LTAKDKLA
-1106 SLKLFLSFD
+1106 LFKLFLSFD
-1115 GIAEGACS
+1115 GISEGTCS
-1123 KIKLFKNIHGET
+1123 KIKLFKNVYGVA
-1135 KPLDEMLDYR
+1135 KPLGEMLAYR
-1145 DDAPKWLHPYMIC
+1145 NNAPEWLYPYMIC
-1158 SEETF
+1158 SEESL
-1163 EELQKLLKN
+1163 EELQGILIN
-1172 SDNEFDEVVW
+1172 SDDEFDKVVW
-1182 PNINDINVSPVEI
+1182 PNINDIDVSPVEI
-1195 IKMYSL
+1195 IKRYSL
-1201 EGKDIRKFIERCNSN
+1201 EGREIRNFIDRYNSN
-1216 KDLETLMPAIIGKGK
+1216 EDLEVLLPVIVGSGK
-1231 ETETCF
+1231 ETETYF
-1237 VNKVTRIDLHDNEV
+1237 VNKVTRIDLHDGEV
-1251 YTKDSFTYKTLQMV
+1251 YTKDSFTYKTLQLV
-1265 LANFDKPSEF
+1265 LTNLEQPSEF
-1275 SKKIFYNNTC
+1275 SKRIFYNNIC
-1285 ITEYSVKD
+1285 ITEFTVKD
-1293 EVVCKYD
+1293 EVICKYY
-1300 ENGVEKQVLMSLAKL
+1300 ENGAEKKARMSLAKL

-1321 QSGSI
+1321 QSGTI
-1326 EKIKSLFE
+1326 EKIKSLFDD
-1334 IKKDLDKFFDAKI
+1334 KKGLDKFFDAKV
-1347 KSISDISDELNKYMN
+1347 KSISDINEELNKHLN
-1362 IPMSYFSQW
+1362 IPLSYFSQW
-1371 KSGSGNAQQ
+1371 RNGSGNAQQ

-1392 GWNNAYVPK
+1392 NWNNAYVPK
-1401 IALENESYD
+1401 IVLEDESDD
-1410 FVKDLMDFLYVNKI
+1410 FVRELMDFLYENEVT
-1424 SIATSPFTYHIKDYF
+1424 IATSPFTYHIGRYF

-1444 KSNFVLTKECVLE
+1444 KNDFVLTEECVLE

-1462 AMSEEKKMWLS
+1462 ANSEEKRKWLS
-1473 TNGVLYK
+1473 TNGVLNK
-1480 NSKAIRFR
+1480 NSQAIRFR
-1488 ILFCENKPVDFLSE
+1488 ILFCENKRVDFLSN
-1502 LSDIE
+1502 LSDTDV
-1507 AFAALTFFSS
+1507 FAALTFFSNE
-1517 AERMNY
+1517 ERMNY

-1528 NQIEILQ
+1528 NQIEVLQ
-1535 NIKSRKN
+1535 NINSRKN
-1542 SPIIERVDTDILY
+1542 SPIIERLDIDILCS
-1555 NSSLEWNTSEY
+1555 NSQEWNTSEY
-1566 TQWKVGRYP
+1566 TQWKLDHSLS
-1575 IIYLFKGEMPR
+1575 IHLFKGEMLR
-1586 YFEHNNKKLMTFN
+1586 YLEHNGRRLTIFN
-1599 EKNYWFDSAKQNLYV
+1599 EGNYWYDRVKQNLYV

-1651 SENTIKAKDEK
+1651 SEETIKAKDKK
-1662 IAYLGQE
+1662 IAYLEQE
-1669 IERLKAIKQN
+1669 IERLKAIEQN
-1679 SDPEV
+1679 FYSEV
-1684 ENHGIRYNRGNLSP
+1684 ENHGIKYNRRNLPP
-1698 EQRKQVSLEACE
+1698 EQRKQVNLEACE

-1724 SEWDYST
+1724 SEWNYST
-1731 DGRIVKNVLYNGR
+1731 DGRVVKSVLFNGH
-1744 KIVVVITSSGGRY
+1744 KIVVVITSSGGGY

-1791 LFEENQDVNMIFD
+1791 LFEKNQDVNLIFD
-1804 SKVVTPKNFAE
+1804 SKVVTPENFAE
-1815 LANKFLTSERTCFV
+1815 LANRFLTSERTCFV
-1829 IPNPNYSASDEI
+1829 IANPNYSASDEI
-1841 SGFGLNEKMEGWK
+1841 KGFGLNEKMEGGK
-1854 VITFSSD
+1854 VITFSFD